1 MFMYK
6 DYTLVWNGNPV
17 VYSVYCHSGG
27 VCGRVVNTSNS
38 GSGGPG
44 FKRRPSRCLPYIV
57 AQQNGLSPGVK
68 YDRPGECSAE

>member
-44 FKRRPSRCLPYIV
+44 FKPGHSHCFLKQRTLLHFVSL
-57 AQQNGLSPGVK
+57 LPGV
-68 YDRPGECSAE
+68 